1 MKSHLDTISI
11 DIILIIVPMCSG
23 FSLLRRQA
31 SLRGH
36 NALKLSLEQ
45 QKRRPVLCVC
55 QEVDSA
61 SPNVTC
67 HVIYAC
73 VSLRNS
79 YTLTIVW
86 IISALNGINSYYIL
100 YIYILLPKI
109 SRHGHKSDKLQMK
122 YVTAC
127 NAKLHLNLVAE
138 SMIAAWRKRFEIWQ
152 GIDSNPA
159 LPSADL
165 CASTAAMFTSIN
177 PQNQYKSTAGLLV
190 CVKRPTCKGL
200 EAPLFD
206 PHETKP
212 PLLRRGLAASGLK
225 SFSFRLVWHPSLLHS
240 CHFECRWASGD
251 YERAVPPGVRHFSR
265 LRPWRWNDQN
275 PSETHLSTANTGSS
289 S

>member
-79 YTLTIVW
+79 YTLTIV
-86 IISALNGINSYYIL
+86 
-100 YIYILLPKI
+100 
-109 SRHGHKSDKLQMK
+109 
-122 YVTAC
+122 
-127 NAKLHLNLVAE
+127 
-138 SMIAAWRKRFEIWQ
+138 
-152 GIDSNPA
+152 
-159 LPSADL
+159 
-165 CASTAAMFTSIN
+165 
-177 PQNQYKSTAGLLV
+177 
-190 CVKRPTCKGL
+190 
-200 EAPLFD
+200 
-206 PHETKP
+206 
-212 PLLRRGLAASGLK
+212 
-225 SFSFRLVWHPSLLHS
+225 
-240 CHFECRWASGD
+240 
-251 YERAVPPGVRHFSR
+251 
-265 LRPWRWNDQN
+265 
-275 PSETHLSTANTGSS
+275 
-289 S
+289 